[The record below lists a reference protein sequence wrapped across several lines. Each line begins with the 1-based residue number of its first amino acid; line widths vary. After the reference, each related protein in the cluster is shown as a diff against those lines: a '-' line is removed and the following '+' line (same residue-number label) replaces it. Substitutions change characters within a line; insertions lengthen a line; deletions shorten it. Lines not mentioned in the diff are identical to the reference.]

1 MISHRTVIYLQMSD
15 HIQVQD
21 KKTAIPIKTLSGDE
35 VTPNGKIEL
44 TFYGEGMNRRIYLET
59 FQVIDGDVPW
69 DVIIGKDFLR
79 EKGIYKRFGLV
90 GVHPP
95 KTEGGFS
102 RLPSSS
108 FGPLVQLLIA
118 LLPYSRATRS
128 AGPPT
133 EVRGRKG

>member
-1 MISHRTVIYLQMSD
+1 MISHRTIITYLHMSN
-15 HIQVQD
+15 HIRVQD
-21 KKTAIPIKTLSGDE
+21 EKTATPIMTLNGDK
-35 VTPNGKIEL
+35 VTPNGEIEL
-44 TFYGEGMNRRIYLET
+44 RFYGEGMNRRTYLET

-69 DVIIGKDFLR
+69 EVIIGKDFLQ

-95 KTEGGFS
+95 KTDGGFS
-102 RLPSSS
+102 RLLSSS

-128 AGPPT
+128 AEPPT
-133 EVRGRKG
+133 EA